1 MKIKWVGLSLSLLL
15 LAGCGNNVDKL
26 KPLSMEEVM
35 GSRLA
40 SLSVEEK
47 EGMLYKLVSDSILID
62 KDKLVKIDMYDK
74 QNIDNL
80 VTSLNKGLQ
89 GYETNINKDYLNFL
103 LIEMA
108 KTPYEWK
115 YVSTDYVGFDPASR
129 LYFVDVVY
137 KTTDVYKSVVPTSKI
152 PNGDKDE
159 ELLKQKR
166 YKDYITYLMQKS
178 RGDERWAVTLKEFE
192 SKWGSVN
199 DIMLEQQGISLLER
213 TKLKSKDSNGLGK
226 ITYTGLVQDSR
237 VDVGGELQVRLVLKY
252 NYSLGEEKDMRLEA
266 LYTKKFKLDNV
277 DGVINRYTSSES
289 ELSGVEVLKPF
300 IDRAILS
307 YHKSVSGYNEKG
319 LNSLHYNFG
328 TIDKYYEDLNRHA
341 YLSIGN
347 YKYEVIGKKGKEIYV
362 KVDRVNKIRAKGA
375 RMSLPVY
382 DESLLFVFVMDND
395 DKLKINNVNFLSM
408 DLIGEPLSVIKNV
421 TGVSDYIQYSGDS
434 FTEENKEK
442 VEKVL
447 KQFLHAVFE
456 ADVTS
461 KNLINNIDMGISE
474 SSLKKIHDNVSA
486 IQGVNR
492 KINYIVSWD
501 TKTNVFVSVT
511 VREIFETKEGNMDTE
526 SAIDLINR
534 NGQWKVI
541 NYTRNLSVKTSK
553 ELKINEKSAFSI
565 DE

>member
-1 MKIKWVGLSLSLLL
+1 MKIKWAGLSLSLLL
-15 LAGCGNNVDKL
+15 LVGCNDNVGKL

-80 VTSLNKGLQ
+80 VASLNKGLQ
-89 GYETNINKDYLNFL
+89 GYETSINKDYLNYL

-159 ELLKQKR
+159 EVLKQKR

-178 RGDERWAVTLKEFE
+178 RGDEGWAVTLKEFE
-192 SKWGSVN
+192 SKWGSVK
-199 DIMLEQQGISLLER
+199 DIMLEQQGISLLDR
-213 TKLKSKDSNGLGK
+213 TKLKSKESNGLGK

-277 DGVINRYTSSES
+277 DSVISRYTSSES

-421 TGVSDYIQYSGDS
+421 TGVSDYIQYSGES

-474 SSLKKIHDNVSA
+474 SSLKKIHDNVSS

-511 VREIFETKEGNMDTE
+511 VREIFETKDGNMDTE
-526 SAIDLINR
+526 STIDLINR

-553 ELKINEKSAFSI
+553 ELKINEKLAFSI